1 MPSLGKWIFASAL
14 KDCVVVDSV
23 LFGVALNRGGGGGKV
38 CNTIAGM

>member
-23 LFGVALNRGGGGGKV
+23 LFGVALNRGGGGKV
-38 CNTIAGM
+38 YNTVTRI